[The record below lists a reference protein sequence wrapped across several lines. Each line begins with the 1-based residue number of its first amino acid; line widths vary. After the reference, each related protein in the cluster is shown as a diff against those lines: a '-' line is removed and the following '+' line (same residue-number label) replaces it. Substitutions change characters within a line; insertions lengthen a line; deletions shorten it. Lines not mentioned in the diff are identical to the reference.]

1 MTNSKVTKERNYT
14 AGERAV
20 AVIGVLAGK
29 TCDEINA
36 QLRKDRKK
44 DGGSERLLNEESY
57 KMLVRKYAP
66 VIDAAANERW
76 TKAWEHITAPK
87 SLSDLGAE

>member
-1 MTNSKVTKERNYT
+1 MPKSKVTKERNYT

-20 AVIGVLAGK
+20 AIIGVLAGK
-29 TCDEINA
+29 TLADINA

-44 DGGSERLLNEESY
+44 DGGSERPLNEESY

-66 VIDAAANERW
+66 VIDAAADARW
-76 TKAWEHITAPK
+76 AKAWEHITAPK
-87 SLSDLGAE
+87 ALSDLGAE

>member
-57 KMLVRKYAP
+57 KMLGRKYAP

>member
-1 MTNSKVTKERNYT
+1 MPKSKVTKERNYT

-20 AVIGVLAGK
+20 AVIGVLAGR
-29 TCDEINA
+29 TCDEING

-66 VIDAAANERW
+66 VIDAVANERW